1 MRDVVKAFVH
11 QHECSVEEVYFVE
24 FRKRA
29 FEEFLENVEKSVSER
44 DLQFPL
50 PLLNTLY
57 RVLSL
62 LTFFFNSIEKSPFKT
77 IMLYKIKID
86 FVCASGL
93 VFLVF
98 ADQTKKS
105 LLPNEITTLDTVRAL
120 FVRAFP
126 DLSLEMLES
135 PRRKIYILDPATSI
149 YFQLEDLA

>member
-1 MRDVVKAFVH
+1 
-11 QHECSVEEVYFVE
+11 
-24 FRKRA
+24 
-29 FEEFLENVEKSVSER
+29 
-44 DLQFPL
+44 
-50 PLLNTLY
+50 
-57 RVLSL
+57 
-62 LTFFFNSIEKSPFKT
+62 
-77 IMLYKIKID
+77 MLYKIKID